1 MLVRCG
7 SCDRLVRRH
16 ETACP
21 FCGKNLRRRIVGKL
35 AVKIAV
41 GAIGGATAMMS
52 GIGCAYGCPE
62 PGCGPFDSGPE
73 DSASDVVGKDGATD
87 ASLDAAKD
95 ATSDVSSD
103 VSNDAENEA
112 GEAGVSDASDAG
124 AG

>member
-7 SCDRLVRRH
+7 ACDRLVRSN

-21 FCGKNLRRRIVGKL
+21 FCGKSLRRRIVGKL
-35 AVKIAV
+35 AKKITV
-41 GAIGGATAMMS
+41 GAIGGATAMMT

-95 ATSDVSSD
+95 GASDATTDV
-103 VSNDAENEA
+103 ATEAGEA